1 MKEIVDRI
9 LKGEAV
15 DIAGDGAEYYLSVSK
30 NYDTYNVG
38 FVSPDYA
45 EEYYTCLDEGTMKE
59 AGRRLIKLAEELES
73 RKKFRVGDRFFFIDE
88 TGIIRD
94 VGFGG
99 ATFHYAL
106 LLAGNAFKT
115 KAEAEV
121 NKRAVMLKYR
131 ELRNRG
137 LV

>member
-9 LKGEAV
+9 LNGEAV

-30 NYDTYNVG
+30 YEDKYNVG
-38 FVSPDYA
+38 FVSPDYV
-45 EEYYTCLDEGTMKE
+45 EEYFTCLDTETMKE
-59 AGRRLIKLAEELES
+59 AGSRLIKLAEELES

-88 TGIIRD
+88 TGVIRD
-94 VGFGG
+94 VRFGG
-99 ATFHYAL
+99 ATFDYAV

-115 KAEAEV
+115 REEAEAHKDEI
-121 NKRAVMLKYR
+121 MTKYQD
-131 ELRNRG
+131 LSNRG